1 MSLYIC
7 FCYKTLKVQ
16 FVECNAMQ
24 WHILPYH
31 IWYIYRC
38 SWCCA
43 NDLDIG
49 VQPILA
55 PTMSVWYFSSILCS
69 FLSGTVLVGTASLSA
84 VYYLRPQQC
93 WCLFQCTGLSAF
105 KFFEFFHT
113 YWYGDSN
120 SRLRVIAMTWQI
132 FPLPSCL
139 TMDGIRE
146 NEKKKKLWCRS
157 RCRSHEAWLWTWHA
171 RTIWKALTRWSYRWQ
186 TLNNYVGRNGV
197 FHSFP
202 LLGIWENIPHK
213 HDVIVVYWHRI
224 SHPE

>member
-69 FLSGTVLVGTASLSA
+69 FLSGTILVGTASLSA

-146 NEKKKKLWCRS
+146 NEKKKNYDADPGAGVMRHDCGLGTPEQSERRLHADRIDDKRS
-157 RCRSHEAWLWTWHA
+157 
-171 RTIWKALTRWSYRWQ
+171 I
-186 TLNNYVGRNGV
+186 
-197 FHSFP
+197 
-202 LLGIWENIPHK
+202 IM
-213 HDVIVVYWHRI
+213 
-224 SHPE
+224 